1 MTTTEIKASIPVT
14 DGAWDSRQLGAD
26 ENYVAKA
33 SCDQEAAIDDALEL
47 QPVSIRLQK
56 DMIEKLKTIASHNG
70 ISYQPLIR
78 QVLTRFVEAE
88 MKLMLRNT
96 YIELEEAKKQL
107 AAVEKMIVDKN
118 ATGDTPSKERPK
130 KAA

>member
-1 MTTTEIKASIPVT
+1 MTNAEIKASIPAT
-14 DGAWDSRQLGAD
+14 DGAWDSQQLGAD
-26 ENYVAKA
+26 ENYVVKA
-33 SCDQEAAIDDALEL
+33 SGDQEAVIDSALDL

-56 DMIEKLKTIASHNG
+56 DMVEKLKTIAGHNG

-88 MKLMLRNT
+88 LKLMLRST

-107 AAVEKMIVDKN
+107 AAVKKMIADKN
-118 ATGDTPSKERPK
+118 TTGDTPSKERPK